1 MTRHRI
7 VLPGEHRTVVV
18 YGYDPAGL
26 GFFLTV
32 VRAAKRVVDY
42 DALRTDYDGLPGLV
56 RAIQTAGVFDV
67 ATVQAAL
74 DALVEG
80 DVREIQD
87 DAVRAVAE
95 MISNLKRDAG
105 E

>member
-1 MTRHRI
+1 MTRHRV
-7 VLPGEHRTVVV
+7 VLPGKNRIIVVC
-18 YGYDPAGL
+18 GYDPAGL

-42 DALRTDYDGLPGLV
+42 DALQAGYDGLPGLI
-56 RAIQTAGVFDV
+56 RAMQTAGVFDV
-67 ATVQAAL
+67 GTVQAAL
-74 DALVEG
+74 DVLVEG
-80 DVREIQD
+80 DADEIQD

-95 MISNLKRDAG
+95 MVSNLKREAG